1 MSSAFNVQNIISPL
15 RLKVS
20 CAFIIFLFCQAPKA
34 YANFFQRSEDFDD
47 FSSLD
52 GLLVSE
58 GSVPEGRFKQL
69 SQLFSSNRS
78 LPNCVFKPSLN
89 VELCLHQ
96 RKKDLKIHVN
106 SPQNVNLA
114 IISLGCKEGKVKGR
128 RRAGYVSEMK
138 TWITSSI
145 NEFCPSSS
153 SSKNGELNLVFEFT
167 DKTNKG
173 TPLHCGDQNFN
184 INGMP
189 LITCTKKD
197 DEFNFIVTLL
207 NQESKETLIQYSGNC
222 NDSRVPKV
230 DFNKKYLNEDSSEFI
245 AVQVIPNVIR
255 RLCITNR
262 LAYSHYSLGY
272 IKAKQGDKAGAITD
286 YSKAIEAFPKYAMA
300 YNNRALLKEE
310 LGDQKGAL
318 KDYSEAI
325 KFDPN
330 YTKAYLNRGK
340 INSKMGNK
348 KKAILDYS
356 KIIEINPKI
365 PSVFLKLG
373 IEKIKLGKYE
383 EALDHNTKAIE
394 LKTDYAEAYR
404 NRGIAKINLNDFKG
418 ACNDMSKSL
427 SLGDVKT
434 EKLLKRLN
442 TNNIVCEHT
451 SQVAQDK
458 VKSVQST
465 EVIVTPPASCKSNSF
480 VIADDK
486 KICLD

>member
-1 MSSAFNVQNIISPL
+1 MSFAFNVKNIICPL
-15 RLKVS
+15 RLKVT
-20 CAFIIFLFCQAPKA
+20 CAFIIFLFCHAPKA
-34 YANFFQRSEDFDD
+34 NAGHSESGHDFED
-47 FSSLD
+47 FSSLKD
-52 GLLVSE
+52 LLVSE
-58 GSVPEGRFKQL
+58 GSVSGIRFKKL
-69 SQLFSSNRS
+69 SQLFSSNES

-89 VELCLHQ
+89 VDLCLQ
-96 RKKDLKIHVN
+96 ERKKDLKIHVN

-114 IISLGCKEGKVKGR
+114 IISIGCKEGKVKGR

-153 SSKNGELNLVFEFT
+153 SSKNGDLNLVFEFT

-173 TPLHCGDQNFN
+173 TPVNCGDQNFN

-197 DEFNFIVTLL
+197 SEFNYIVTLL

-222 NDSRVPKV
+222 NDPKV
-230 DFNKKYLNEDSSEFI
+230 PNIDFNRKYLNEDSSEFI
-245 AVQVIPNVIR
+245 AVQLIPKVIR

-272 IKAKQGDKAGAITD
+272 IKAKQGDKSGAITD
-286 YSKAIEAFPKYAMA
+286 YSKAIEAFPKYAKA
-300 YNNRALLKEE
+300 YNNRALLKED
-310 LGDQKGAL
+310 LGDRKGAL
-318 KDYSEAI
+318 KDYNEAI
-325 KFDPN
+325 KFDPSYYN
-330 YTKAYLNRGK
+330 AYLNRGK

-356 KIIEINPKI
+356 KIIEMNPKI
-365 PSVFLKLG
+365 PAVLLKLG
-373 IEKIKLGKYE
+373 IEKIKLGKFE

-394 LKTDYAEAYR
+394 LKTDYAAAYR
-404 NRGIAKINLNDFKG
+404 NRGIARINLNDFKG
-418 ACNDMSKSL
+418 ACKDISKSL

-434 EKLLKRLN
+434 AELLKKLN
-442 TNNIVCEHT
+442 TNNIVCENTPHV
-451 SQVAQDK
+451 SQDK
-458 VKSVQST
+458 VKSVPLT
-465 EVIVTPPASCKSNSF
+465 EAKPTSPASCKSNSF